1 MEIKK
6 ILKHLNYE
14 LTTEEAELVL
24 KINSRSSKAE
34 KEYFMK
40 NLYGKGGINHIAEVG
55 MYVVMNEDGRHW
67 FPMKSLQYPEGAKAF
82 AENLKKSDGI
92 ITEYQ
97 IIKIEEIINK
107 KITKITVCN

>member
-6 ILKHLNYE
+6 ILEHLNYE
-14 LTTEEAELVL
+14 FTPEEVEKVL
-24 KINSRSSKAE
+24 KINSSSTKSE

-40 NLYGKGGINHIAEVG
+40 NLCGKGGINHIAEVG
-55 MYVVMNEDGRHW
+55 MYVVVNEDGRHW
-67 FPMKSLQYPEGAKAF
+67 LPMKSLQYPEGAKAF

-92 ITEYQ
+92 IMEYQ
-97 IIKIEEIINK
+97 IIRIEEIINK